1 LNEGVVLGRIPIIS
15 RTGVGVV
22 IFLSRGMMEMMQQ
35 VVHLCWQRKSKSC
48 CVVFHFDANIGVL
61 YEVQSGCT
69 KYEVQSTKYGIRV
82 IGCFLVLLYEV
93 LCTKYQV

>member
-48 CVVFHFDANIGVL
+48 CVVFHFVSKDRGF
-61 YEVQSGCT
+61 
-69 KYEVQSTKYGIRV
+69 VQSTKY
-82 IGCFLVLLYEV
+82 EV
-93 LCTKYQV
+93 LSMGLG

>member
-1 LNEGVVLGRIPIIS
+1 LNEGVVPGRIPIIS

-48 CVVFHFDANIGVL
+48 CVVFHFVSKDRGF
-61 YEVQSGCT
+61 
-69 KYEVQSTKYGIRV
+69 VQSTKY
-82 IGCFLVLLYEV
+82 EV
-93 LCTKYQV
+93 PSMEFE

>member
-1 LNEGVVLGRIPIIS
+1 
-15 RTGVGVV
+15 
-22 IFLSRGMMEMMQQ
+22 MEMMQQ
-35 VVHLCWQRKSKSC
+35 MVHLCWQRKSKSC

-82 IGCFLVLLYEV
+82 IGCFLLFFVRS
-93 LCTKYQV
+93 TMYQVPSMTFG